1 MSQPATAPGPLASW
15 GDRVVAT
22 LIDAVALLAGYI
34 VVWILAAIVGV
45 ISDALGTLVFV
56 LGYLVLSVYS
66 FYLGFLEGETGQS
79 PGKAI
84 TGLKVVRATDG
95 QLIGG
100 GMGVVRKLAHLL
112 DGICLIGYLFP
123 LFDPMKQTF
132 ADKIMTTVV
141 LRDQQKRPFSI
152 DLYKP
157 PGMTKASPPAA
168 PTMPT
173 PPSPPPPPP
182 PIDPPPPIS

>member
-15 GDRVVAT
+15 GDRVVST
-22 LIDAVALLAGYI
+22 LIDAAAVLALYIALFVVSAIIGIVSDGLAT
-34 VVWILAAIVGV
+34 VVL
-45 ISDALGTLVFV
+45 V
-56 LGYLVLSVYS
+56 LGYLVLSAFS

-112 DGICLIGYLFP
+112 DGICFVGYLFP

-141 LRDQQKRPFSI
+141 LRDQQKRPFSV
-152 DLYKP
+152 DLYRP
-157 PGMTKASPPAA
+157 PGMGKATPPAVA
-168 PTMPT
+168 STPT
-173 PPSPPPPPP
+173 PPPPPLSAP
-182 PIDPPPPIS
+182 PADEPPVF

>member
-22 LIDAVALLAGYI
+22 LIDAAAVLAGYI
-34 VVWILAAIVGV
+34 VVWLLALIIGIV
-45 ISDALGTLVFV
+45 SDALGTLVLV

-66 FYLGFLEGETGQS
+66 FYLGYLEGETGQS

-100 GMGVVRKLAHLL
+100 GMGIVRKLAHIL

-152 DLYKP
+152 DLFRP
-157 PGMTKASPPAA
+157 PGMVKTSPPAA
-168 PTMPT
+168 PAMPT
-173 PPSPPPPPP
+173 PPPAPPPPPP
-182 PIDPPPPIS
+182 P

>member
-22 LIDAVALLAGYI
+22 LIDAVAVLAGYI
-34 VVWILAAIVGV
+34 VVWILAAIIGV
-45 ISDALGTLVFV
+45 ISDALGTLVLV

-66 FYLGFLEGETGQS
+66 FYLGYLEGETGQS

-84 TGLKVVRATDG
+84 TGLKVVRSTDG

-100 GMGVVRKLAHLL
+100 GMGIVRKLAHVL
-112 DGICLIGYLFP
+112 DSICLIGYLFP

-141 LRDQQKRPFSI
+141 LRDQQKRSFSI
-152 DLYKP
+152 DLYRP
-157 PGMTKASPPAA
+157 PGMKKATTPPAA
-168 PTMPT
+168 PATPT
-173 PPSPPPPPP
+173 PPPPPP

>member
-22 LIDAVALLAGYI
+22 LIDALAQLGGFI
-34 VVWILAAIVGV
+34 VVWILASIIGAV
-45 ISDALGTLVFV
+45 SDALGVAVLV
-56 LGYLVLSVYS
+56 LGYLVLTAYG

-100 GMGVVRKLAHLL
+100 GMGVVRKLAHFL

-152 DLYKP
+152 DLFKP
-157 PGMTKASPPAA
+157 SGSAQAGPPVAPPMPPPA
-168 PTMPT
+168 
-173 PPSPPPPPP
+173 P

>member
-1 MSQPATAPGPLASW
+1 MSQPAAAPGPLASW

-22 LIDAVALLAGYI
+22 LIDAAALLVGYI
-34 VVWILAAIVGV
+34 VVFILSAIIGLVSDTLGGV
-45 ISDALGTLVFV
+45 VLV

-79 PGKAI
+79 PGKAM

-100 GMGVVRKLAHLL
+100 GMGIVRKLAHFL
-112 DGICLIGYLFP
+112 DGICFIGYLFP

-141 LRDQQKRPFSI
+141 LRDQPKRGFNI
-152 DLYKP
+152 DLYRP
-157 PGMTKASPPAA
+157 PGMAKASPPAVA
-168 PTMPT
+168 TT
-173 PPSPPPPPP
+173 PPPPPP
-182 PIDPPPPIS
+182 PPPLDQPPPIS